1 MVAGIKSL
9 ALNGSTPDQLL
20 RDVRASLERMV
31 RRQEALLLDELI
43 PALTREGI
51 ELCDWEAL
59 GRRRPDLPPRGL
71 RSAHPPGGHP
81 ADRRS
86 EPSVPLH
93 LQPLA
98 QRRASRSATART
110 TPPASPGSRC
120 RPTWPGCCRCPEGDR
135 FIPLEQTLVAF
146 IDELFPGMDVG
157 APCIFRVTRD
167 ADLALDDDAADD
179 LLLALQEELRRRRF
193 LPVVRLEIDSR
204 TSEGPVDRL
213 TEELG
218 LDPDDVY
225 RFAGPLGLECLWAI
239 HALDRPELHDEPW
252 TPLIPPA
259 FAAVEREEDAS
270 IFSVLDRQDVL
281 VHHPYDSFS
290 ASVEELMNE
299 AADDPHVLAI
309 KQCLY
314 RTSGDSPVVAAL
326 VRAAEHGKQVA
337 VLVEVTA
344 RFDEE
349 ANIGWAR
356 ALEEAGAHVIYGLM
370 GLKTH
375 AKTTLVV
382 RQEGDAVRLYCHVG
396 TGNYNPKTARMYE
409 DLGVLSSRPALGADV
424 TRFFNYITGFSQP
437 PHYQELV
444 TSPGGIRDRV
454 IECIDEEAK
463 AGPDGRIVIKVNG
476 LDDVAV
482 IDALYRA
489 SQAGVPIDLIIRG
502 ICCLR
507 PGVPG
512 LSETIRVR
520 SIVGRFLEHSRILRF
535 GGAGGRPAQL
545 LHRVGRPPPPEPRS
559 AGRGHDPGGRS
570 RRRGPARGDPRAQ
583 PGRRHPVVV
592 ARRGRGWHRIPT
604 VVGVA
609 TQEALEAAALERSSL
624 LDDTRRNRA
633 VTRRLG
639 SAEGRQWSDVT
650 HRPSR
655 TRRQCPAGESGAE
668 ARRATLAWLYTAAAV
683 ILLPWIVFLA
693 VTLPRRQFDLHYRA
707 AWVGFDLLLVVAI
720 TRTAYM
726 AFRVDPRVQ
735 FPATATATLLVV
747 DAWFDI
753 TTSGSRRP
761 VPRGLRPGRLR
772 RDPGRRVLDL
782 PGPLGQPAGARTG
795 RSPRRGSMVPTGI
808 GRSPPPERGRRRAGL
823 SRSGRAGVRLMIAV
837 DAGHDLVG
845 QLGQDVEGGQVLV
858 DLLDPAGPGD
868 HRRDVRVLGAP
879 GDGQLG
885 QRAVELLGDR
895 LERSHLLV
903 ALGVGEH
910 APAATRSRAGWPAIP
925 RGPRRGTCR

>member
-1 MVAGIKSL
+1 MSVETVRGTSDDSGDSASRYFARQLSDLDFNDRLLDLVADTDIPLLERVKFLVLFSERIDEFFQVQVAGLRRQVVAGIKSP
-9 ALNGSTPDQLL
+9 ALNGGTPEELL
-20 RDVRASLERMV
+20 GDVRASLERMV
-31 RRQEALLLDELI
+31 RRQETLLLEQAG
-43 PALTREGI
+43 PALREEGI
-51 ELCDWEAL
+51 ELCDWASL
-59 GRRRPDLPPRGL
+59 GESDRAYLHEVFDRLILPVVTPLTVDPSHPFPYISNLSLNVGVEVRNRSDDTSRFARVKVPPNVDRLLRLPD
-71 RSAHPPGGHP
+71 
-81 ADRRS
+81 
-86 EPSVPLH
+86 
-93 LQPLA
+93 
-98 QRRASRSATART
+98 
-110 TPPASPGSRC
+110 
-120 RPTWPGCCRCPEGDR
+120 GDR
-135 FIPLEQTLVAF
+135 FVPLEQTLVAF

-157 APCIFRVTRD
+157 EPCVFRVTRD

-204 TSEGPVDRL
+204 TSEGPVERL

-218 LDPDDVY
+218 LGRDDVY
-225 RFAGPLGLECLWAI
+225 HFAGPLGLDCLWAI
-239 HALDRPELHDEPW
+239 HALDRPELHDAPW
-252 TPLIPPA
+252 TPLVPQA
-259 FAAVEREEDAS
+259 LTSVERDDHAS

-409 DLGVLSSRPALGADV
+409 DLGVLSSRAALGADV

-437 PHYQELV
+437 PHYLELV

-454 IECIDEEAK
+454 VECIDEQAL
-463 AGPDGRIVIKVNG
+463 AGADGRIVIKVNG

-489 SQAGVPIDLIIRG
+489 SAAGVPIDLIIRG

-535 GGAGGRPAQL
+535 GGGATGPASYYIGSADLRRRNLDRRVEAMIPVADPDAVAQL
-545 LHRVGRPPPPEPRS
+545 EEIIQLNLADDLQS
-559 AGRGHDPGGRS
+559 WALAGDGS
-570 RRRGPARGDPRAQ
+570 
-583 PGRRHPVVV
+583 
-592 ARRGRGWHRIPT
+592 WNRIPT
-604 VVGVA
+604 VLGVG
-609 TQEALEAAALERSSL
+609 TQQALQEAALERGSL
-624 LDDTRRNRA
+624 IDE
-633 VTRRLG
+633 V
-639 SAEGRQWSDVT
+639 
-650 HRPSR
+650 
-655 TRRQCPAGESGAE
+655 
-668 ARRATLAWLYTAAAV
+668 
-683 ILLPWIVFLA
+683 
-693 VTLPRRQFDLHYRA
+693 
-707 AWVGFDLLLVVAI
+707 
-720 TRTAYM
+720 
-726 AFRVDPRVQ
+726 
-735 FPATATATLLVV
+735 
-747 DAWFDI
+747 
-753 TTSGSRRP
+753 RRP
-761 VPRGLRPGRLR
+761 
-772 RDPGRRVLDL
+772 
-782 PGPLGQPAGARTG
+782 
-795 RSPRRGSMVPTGI
+795 
-808 GRSPPPERGRRRAGL
+808 
-823 SRSGRAGVRLMIAV
+823 
-837 DAGHDLVG
+837 
-845 QLGQDVEGGQVLV
+845 QVI
-858 DLLDPAGPGD
+858 
-868 HRRDVRVLGAP
+868 
-879 GDGQLG
+879 Q
-885 QRAVELLGDR
+885 
-895 LERSHLLV
+895 
-903 ALGVGEH
+903 
-910 APAATRSRAGWPAIP
+910 
-925 RGPRRGTCR
+925 